1 MNTYKFKAEGMHC
14 QSCEILVKEEL
25 GELAGVSDVTVD
37 YSTGE
42 GSLNLDESLSSQDD
56 VIAAIKNAGYSA
68 TLEAVK
74 PTKKSKAFKE
84 ILVTKDNPSG
94 SIFNPI
100 KVVYSS
106 RFVAEGNLTGNE
118 DGILQIDGSMNS
130 SKNTEFIIPDGKEEE
145 SIEYIQKFMKTM
157 GNSFNSQPA
166 VEQLEQPKREKKE
179 LKSVPAVKA
188 EVVKPIIAQSLA
200 KTGSQRVQL
209 SLSGMHCSSCAGLI
223 ERSLKKVPGVKE
235 ANVNFAAEKASVV
248 FDETQ
253 SPKESLLKAVE
264 KTGYGATFVT
274 DKDDG
279 AEAEKRKNH
288 IKHLFTK
295 FMASFVLSIPMLYFM
310 LMDFFKWVPGAA
322 TFFPYV
328 GIVSLILTTPIQ
340 LIIGASFYK
349 GMWSAL
355 RMKTFNMDSL
365 IAIGTSVAYFYSLV
379 NFVIYYLANNSL
391 IGLNGAKIPEL
402 YFETAAFLIT
412 FVILGKWLEAKAKG
426 QTSEAIK
433 KLMGLQAKTA
443 RVIRSGITQDI
454 SVDEVIN
461 GDVVLVRP
469 GEKVPVDGQ
478 INKGSSAL
486 DESMITGESLPVE
499 KHEGD
504 NVIGG
509 TINKTGSFEFVATR
523 VGSETTLSQIIRLV
537 EDAQGSKAPIQAVA
551 DRISAW
557 FVPAVIALAIVT
569 FAVWYFVLGATLSFA
584 LMAFTAVIVIACPC
598 ALGLA
603 TPTAIMV
610 GTGKGAENGILVKG
624 GEPLEQACKINT
636 IVFDKTGTLTKGKP
650 EVTDVET
657 TSNFDRNTLLTVAAS
672 LEKQSEH
679 PLAEAIYKA
688 AENQKLGLYE
698 VSDFSAIPGH
708 GVQGLI
714 NEVTYY
720 LGNRKLITDV
730 LGLPVDA
737 INAQMVRLEE
747 QGKTAMILASK
758 ETIVGLVAVADTV
771 KETSQQAVA
780 ELRKRGIEVYM
791 ITGDNRRTAE
801 AIARQVGITNVLA
814 EVLPEDKANEVKK
827 LQQLGKKVA
836 MVGDGINDAPALA
849 QADLGIAMGS
859 GTDVA
864 METGGIVIIKNDLRD
879 VVHAI
884 DLSKETMWKIKQNMF
899 FALFYNVMGIPI
911 AARLFFGLGLVLKPE
926 LAGLAMA
933 LSSISV
939 VGNSL
944 LLKLFRPGH
953 KNYASSFAPAFM
965 VIAFSLMFFEFAR
978 FSSGMDT
985 EAATAVMAEKPQVKV
1000 TKEVVQQSKE
1010 LFIESRGKVAFA
1022 ENTPKLFLEV
1032 EPYETLGI
1040 TLTEGRALIGPNEM
1054 IIGYDEAQMM
1064 KEEGLIKGAGDVLP
1078 NFFGLGEMKVS
1089 GILAKTGTDVD
1100 QYHLVSSETLDK
1112 INGTAVIRT
1121 TVAPD
1126 GSSKV
1131 FYEVAGNT
1139 PSQLIAS
1146 LPEDS
1151 FSHPL
1156 TIGGK
1161 TYQPVYIGSTE
1172 AAMMQ
1177 KEKLFKKEGDLINGF
1192 FGNDVI
1198 VAGILPAT
1206 NTPLDSFHYVKSG
1219 FTVK

>member
-1 MNTYKFKAEGMHC
+1 MKKYTFTVQGMHC
-14 QSCEILVKEEL
+14 QSCEVLITEEL
-25 GELAGVSDVTVD
+25 NELPGVSELTIDHT
-37 YSTGE
+37 TGK
-42 GSLNLDESLSSQDD
+42 GSLKLDESLSSQQE
-56 VIAAIKNAGYSA
+56 VIAAIQQAGYSA
-68 TLEAVK
+68 SIEEPKAS
-74 PTKKSKAFKE
+74 TKAKAFKE
-84 ILVTKDNPSG
+84 IRVTKDNPMG

-106 RFVAEGNLTGNE
+106 RFIAEGNLKGNE
-118 DGILQIDGSMNS
+118 NGVLEIDGSMNS

-145 SIEYIQKFMKTM
+145 SIEYIQKFMKTV
-157 GNSFNSQPA
+157 GTLSGQPA
-166 VEQLEQPKREKKE
+166 GEPLLPVVPEEKGIQA
-179 LKSVPAVKA
+179 LSVPATPVA
-188 EVVKPIIAQSLA
+188 PVTPTQPQSR
-200 KTGSQRVQL
+200 TGNHRLQL

-253 SPKESLLKAVE
+253 FPRESLLKAVE
-264 KTGYGATFVT
+264 KTGYGATFVNE
-274 DKDDG
+274 KDDT
-279 AEAEKRKNH
+279 ADAAKRQAH
-288 IKHLFTK
+288 IKGLFSK
-295 FMASFVLSIPMLYFM
+295 FFISFVLSLPMLYFM
-310 LMDFFKWVPGAA
+310 LMDFFQWIPGASSL
-322 TFFPYV
+322 FPYV
-328 GIVSLILTTPIQ
+328 GIVSLILTTPVQ
-340 LIIGASFYK
+340 LIIGAGFYK

-379 NFVIYYLANNSL
+379 NFVNYFWNTGSL

-443 RVIRSGITQDI
+443 RVIRNGITQDVA
-454 SVDEVIN
+454 VDEVIN
-461 GDVVLVRP
+461 GDIILVRP

-478 INKGSSAL
+478 ISKGSSAL

-499 KHEGD
+499 KREGD
-504 NVIGG
+504 SVIGG

-557 FVPAVIALAIVT
+557 FVPAVIALALLT
-569 FAVWYFVLGATLSFA
+569 FAIWYFVLGATLSFA

-650 EVTDVET
+650 EVTDVES
-657 TSNFDRNTLLTVAAS
+657 TSDLDRNMLLALAAS

-688 AENQKLGLYE
+688 AENQRLSLQE
-698 VSDFSAIPGH
+698 VTNFSAIPGH
-708 GVQGLI
+708 GVQGVI
-714 NEVTYY
+714 KEVTYY

-730 LGLPVDA
+730 LGLPVNS
-737 INAQMVRLEE
+737 IHAQMARLEE

-758 ETIVGLVAVADTV
+758 DTILGMVAVADTV
-771 KETSQQAVA
+771 KETSQEAVA
-780 ELRKRGIEVYM
+780 SLRKLGIDAYM

-884 DLSKETMWKIKQNMF
+884 NLSKETMWKIKQNMF

-911 AARLFFGLGLVLKPE
+911 AARIFFGLGLVLKPE

-944 LLKLFRPGH
+944 LLRLFKPGR
-953 KNYASSFAPAFM
+953 KNYISAYAPIFM
-965 VIAFSLMFFEFAR
+965 VLAFSLMFFEFAR
-978 FSSGMDT
+978 FSSGMT
-985 EAATAVMAEKPQVKV
+985 AEATPMVPAEKAQVKV
-1000 TKEVVQQSKE
+1000 SKDVVQQAKE
-1010 LFIESRGKVAFA
+1010 LFIEGRGEVAFA

-1054 IIGYDEAQMM
+1054 IVGYDEAQMM
-1064 KEEGLIKGAGDVLP
+1064 KEEGLITGAGDVLP
-1078 NFFGLGEMKVS
+1078 NFFGLGEIKVI
-1089 GILAKTGTDVD
+1089 GILAKTGTELDA
-1100 QYHLVSSETLDK
+1100 YHLVSSETLER

-1121 TVAPD
+1121 TASPD
-1126 GSSKV
+1126 GETKV
-1131 FYEVAGNT
+1131 FYEIAGNT
-1139 PSQLIAS
+1139 PPQFAAV
-1146 LPEDS
+1146 LPEES
-1151 FSHPL
+1151 FNHPL
-1156 TIGGK
+1156 TVGGK
-1161 TYQPVYIGSTE
+1161 TYQPIYLGADE
-1172 AAMMQ
+1172 ATTMQ
-1177 KEKLFKKEGDLINGF
+1177 KEKLFKKEGDLIDGF

-1198 VAGILPAT
+1198 VVGILPKT
-1206 NTPLDSFHYVKSG
+1206 NTPLDNFHYVKSG

>member
-1 MNTYKFKAEGMHC
+1 MNTYKFNVKGMHC
-14 QSCEILVKEEL
+14 ESCEILIKEEL
-25 GELAGVSDVTVD
+25 SELPGIKDVLVS

-42 GSLNLDESLSSQDD
+42 GSLSLEESLSTKDA
-56 VIAAIKNAGYSA
+56 VIAAIKDAGYAA
-68 TLEAVK
+68 TIDAVK
-74 PTKKSKAFKE
+74 PISKSKAFKE
-84 ILVTKDNPSG
+84 IKVTKNNLAG
-94 SIFNPI
+94 SIFNPVPQSQES
-100 KVVYSS
+100 KM
-106 RFVAEGNLTGNE
+106 EL
-118 DGILQIDGSMNS
+118 NS
-130 SKNTEFIIPDGKEEE
+130 SNKPLVSKPA
-145 SIEYIQKFMKTM
+145 
-157 GNSFNSQPA
+157 NSLPEATN
-166 VEQLEQPKREKKE
+166 
-179 LKSVPAVKA
+179 
-188 EVVKPIIAQSLA
+188 
-200 KTGSQRVQL
+200 QRIQL

-235 ANVNFAAEKASVV
+235 ANVNFAAEKASILL
-248 FDETQ
+248 DQSQ
-253 SPKESLLKAVE
+253 SPKEKLIEAVK
-264 KTGYGATFVT
+264 KTGYSASFADQNNTGEES
-274 DKDDG
+274 KKKKL
-279 AEAEKRKNH
+279 E
-288 IKHLFTK
+288 IKKLFIK
-295 FMASFVLSIPMLYFM
+295 FAVSFVLSLPMFYFM
-310 LMDFFKWVPGAA
+310 IMDFFPIVPGAA
-322 TFFPYV
+322 TIFPYV

-379 NFVIYYLANNSL
+379 NFASYFLNTNSL
-391 IGLNGAKIPEL
+391 IGVNGAKIPEL

-443 RVIRSGITQDI
+443 RVIRNGMTQDI
-454 SVDEVIN
+454 PIEEVLN
-461 GDVVLVRP
+461 GEVVLVRP

-504 NVIGG
+504 SVIGG

-557 FVPAVIALAIVT
+557 FVPAVIALAILT

-624 GEPLEQACKINT
+624 GEPLEQASKINT

-650 EVTDVET
+650 EVTDIESV
-657 TSNFDRNTLLTVAAS
+657 SNFDKDTLLTVAAS

-688 AENQKLGLYE
+688 AENKNLGLYE
-698 VSDFSAIPGH
+698 VSNFSAVPGH
-708 GVQGLI
+708 GVQGVI
-714 NEVTYY
+714 NDVTYY

-730 LGLPVDA
+730 LGLSVDS
-737 INAQMVRLEE
+737 INAQMSRLEE

-758 ETIVGLVAVADTV
+758 ETIVGVVAVADTV
-771 KETSQQAVA
+771 KETSQQAVSM
-780 ELRKRGIEVYM
+780 LRKMGIEVYM

-801 AIARQVGITNVLA
+801 AIAKQVGITYVLA

-827 LQQLGKKVA
+827 LQEMGKKVA

-884 DLSKETMWKIKQNMF
+884 ELSKETMWKIKQNMF

-939 VGNSL
+939 VANSL

-953 KNYASSFAPAFM
+953 KNYVSAYAPVFM
-965 VIAFSLMFFEFAR
+965 VLAFSLMFFEFAR
-978 FSSGMDT
+978 FSSAMGT
-985 EAATAVMAEKPQVKV
+985 EASTVVMANKPQINVSQ
-1000 TKEVVQQSKE
+1000 EAVQQAKE
-1010 LFIESRGKVAFA
+1010 LFIESRGKVTFA
-1022 ENTPKLFLEV
+1022 QNTPKLFLEV
-1032 EPYETLGI
+1032 EPYEILGI
-1040 TLTEGRALIGPNEM
+1040 TLSEGRALIGPNEM
-1054 IIGYDEAQMM
+1054 IVGYDEAQMM
-1064 KEEGLIKGAGDVLP
+1064 KEEKLIQGAGDILP
-1078 NFFGLGEMKVS
+1078 NFFGIREMKVI
-1089 GILAKTGTDVD
+1089 GILAKTGTELDM
-1100 QYHLVSSETLDK
+1100 YHLVSSDTLEK
-1112 INGTAVIRT
+1112 IHGAANIRT
-1121 TVAPD
+1121 TAAPD

-1131 FYEVAGNT
+1131 FYEVSSNI
-1139 PSQLIAS
+1139 PPQLVPS

-1151 FSHPL
+1151 FDHSVN
-1156 TIGGK
+1156 IAGK
-1161 TYQPVYIGSTE
+1161 TYQPIYIGAEE
-1172 AAMMQ
+1172 AVMMQ
-1177 KEKLFKKEGDLINGF
+1177 KEKIFKKEGDLINGF

-1198 VAGILPAT
+1198 VSGILPKT
-1206 NTPLDSFHYVKSG
+1206 NSPLDTFHFVKSG
-1219 FTVK
+1219 FAVK